1 MSVATSSSSK
11 SKSGGLESVKYY
23 VFDGENEERW
33 NEYSI
38 KTLAFAESKGWSEGL
53 ISESASKD
61 SKTSAKNYLT
71 MSLTGKAFRF
81 VNQTKTACEIWEAL
95 KDEYAPTEEEDRY
108 ELEQEFK
115 QCMMESNNSNPTDWF
130 NMLDQINA
138 RFSNIENGKF
148 MKSDEDMKL
157 HIRMNL
163 PEELYSEVIT
173 SFKDYSTMSLRQV
186 KKDIKSFYR
195 RMKRADKIKEE
206 KSDKIMQ
213 VETSNEK
220 RKSFKP
226 RWKKPFK
233 GKCHYCGEQGHK
245 AIDCPKRKSDNRNNK
260 SNVKANIKCF
270 ICGKNHYA
278 NQCPLRKGKEEE
290 ANVFIGVTH
299 LKKDVEKNHE
309 AEVEYDES
317 QEVVDMNVE
326 ECKVEGPTVAERVA
340 LRKEINDMSHKDRI
354 MMVNKILSS
363 VGADTLFVY
372 DKFNPHVEKIAQQM
386 LDDWVERDYEVLNEE
401 YRVFTKENA
410 SEQTWKKVDE
420 DKKQSD
426 DAKQKS
432 SGQLQ
437 SQGNNYYDSLSDD
450 DEDDD
455 EDSSQ
460 SSFEITEQRVKG
472 LKTTGEENSDGEIE
486 EYDDSQEHVNAT
498 MHWNNLE
505 GKYVSEKPKKKRNGF
520 KQYRNNQSHKSYYKK
535 DLKSQWMEMK
545 KKMDELVEQI
555 GSLDVEAIR
564 DHTNQIDKICSK
576 RDNVMRRKYNKRDV
590 DRKMEKELRKAFV
603 KPASKKKYWINSVN
617 SSDNESWLADSGA
630 SVHVT
635 NSSKYLFNVIDDNSS
650 IIVGTGKETEATKK
664 GELMLI
670 HADTKQKIHLKNVL
684 YVPTFKQNIMSI
696 PTLMRNGFSINAK
709 MKSFELV
716 QNKRSIKLGKMDE
729 KGMFYFVGKRIDT
742 NQTPQI
748 NVVKKKRLTMDVN
761 EAHDMFNHLGPEAL
775 RKTCKN
781 LGIELTGTFQSCP
794 GCMYA
799 KAKQKKVNKLSKVR
813 ATEPGERLFI
823 DTSGPYPRSL
833 GGNIYWLK
841 IVDDFSRKNWN
852 FLMKNKSE
860 VTQNVVDH
868 IESLTNN
875 GKKVKFIRCDNAGEH
890 NALISYCEKSNI
902 NLEMTTPNTPQH
914 NGVVERSFATE
925 LNYIRAMLFQ
935 ANFTPAMISSLWGM
949 AVLYLER
956 TKNMSSTSANEKDS
970 SPNLLF
976 DENNVLDTDYLQPFG
991 RMGFV
996 TIRTKMKRK
1005 LAKRSFKA
1013 FMVGKPNHHVRDSYY
1028 MYNPKTRKVIV
1039 SRDIR
1044 WAPFSRPKFEAEM
1057 DGILNSAPME
1067 RNIISD
1073 DDKSVVHD
1081 SDSSDDEN
1089 MDIFD
1094 QGGRVESES
1103 QNDDDES
1110 MDNDANEPAG
1120 ADFDE
1125 QNESKSMQN
1134 ALKKLNSSLNPNFT
1148 NPSRRSRNRDRLR
1161 SSMRLREVA
1170 RHKNNSIH
1178 AFTNELSMDD
1188 FSECVFSTAT
1198 NSDPNTP
1205 TTIKEALDG
1214 SDSAMWDTSVKS
1226 EVNNFLK
1233 RKSWKYVSRDEVLK
1247 MGRKLIPCKWVFK
1260 IKHEIDNSLRYKT
1273 RLCVKGFHQVP
1284 GVDFTESFSPVAS
1297 GTTIV
1302 IVLLITLWNEEKQ
1315 WICEMFDVEA
1325 AFLNAELEIPMYLE
1339 WPDEMRRLGFISEEE
1354 EKTKCIKLIRSMYG
1368 NVDAA
1373 LRWMKAFVKL
1383 CISEEI
1389 GCEQSAV
1396 DPCLLFK
1403 KDEKGNLILLIAV
1416 YVDDVL
1422 IAGRKED
1429 VDEFKN
1435 EFKKT
1440 YKITELGDLKRHLGI
1455 WFEWIKSDSGEKAI
1469 RLHMDDMATKIVKEY
1484 EKLLGNSVKVWNT
1497 PGYPSLKLAKP
1508 KEGEEIVDEKNY
1520 RSMVGKVMY
1529 FVNKVC
1535 PVCLSITRELA
1546 KCFACPTQ
1554 NHWKALTRLV
1564 GYIKGTIGKGRLL
1577 RKPKEMRIVAFTDS
1591 DYANGEDR
1599 KSVTGGVVTLGGV
1612 PTNAMSKTQAIVSLS
1627 STEAE
1632 YIALSAVAQ
1641 EVIFQSQ
1648 ILDEL
1653 IEDQHIKPS
1662 VIFEDNLGAI
1672 YLTKNSQISQ
1682 RTKHIDVRHH
1692 FIRSM
1697 IENKVLDVKFVKS
1710 RSNASDI
1717 MTKNVVEELFLK
1729 HEKSIN
1735 GGMIEYNEKEM
1746 VIEDEDDILA
1756 KTDVPEAGRDGEA
1769 KREDVGSSGDDK
1781 NIDFVTEE
1789 NCLSFIE
1796 IVD

>member
-1 MSVATSSSSK
+1 
-11 SKSGGLESVKYY
+11 
-23 VFDGENEERW
+23 
-33 NEYSI
+33 
-38 KTLAFAESKGWSEGL
+38 
-53 ISESASKD
+53 
-61 SKTSAKNYLT
+61 
-71 MSLTGKAFRF
+71 
-81 VNQTKTACEIWEAL
+81 
-95 KDEYAPTEEEDRY
+95 
-108 ELEQEFK
+108 
-115 QCMMESNNSNPTDWF
+115 MESSNSNPTDWF
-130 NMLDQINA
+130 NMLDEINA

-148 MKSDEDMKL
+148 KKSDEDMKL

-213 VETSNEK
+213 VQTNNEK

-245 AIDCPKRKSDNRNNK
+245 VIDCQKRKNDNRNNK

-290 ANVFIGVTH
+290 ANIFIGVTH
-299 LKKDVEKNHE
+299 LKEDGEKHHE
-309 AEVEYDES
+309 AEVDDEEF
-317 QEVVDMNVE
+317 QENLDMDVE
-326 ECKVEGPTVAERVA
+326 ECKVEGQTAAEKIA
-340 LRKEINDMSHKDRI
+340 LRKKINEMSHKDRI

-363 VGADTLFVY
+363 VGAKTLFVY
-372 DKFNPHVEKIAQQM
+372 DKPNPHVEKVAQEM
-386 LDDWVERDYEVLNEE
+386 LDNWVEKDYEVLKEE
-401 YRVFTKENA
+401 YRVFMKENVTD
-410 SEQTWKKVDE
+410 QTWNKVDGH
-420 DKKQSD
+420 KKESD
-426 DAKQKS
+426 DDRMQKS
-432 SGQLQ
+432 SKQAESRGD
-437 SQGNNYYDSLSDD
+437 NYYDSLSDD
-450 DEDDD
+450 DDDND
-455 EDSSQ
+455 DNSSQ
-460 SSFEITEQRVKG
+460 SSFEITDQRVNG
-472 LKTTGEENSDGEIE
+472 LRVTGEENSDGEIE
-486 EYDDSQEHVNAT
+486 QYDESQEHVNAT

-505 GKYVSEKPKKKRNGF
+505 GKYVFEKSKKKMHGF
-520 KQYRNNQSHKSYYKK
+520 KQYKKEQSHKSFYKQ

-545 KKMDELVEQI
+545 KKMDDLVEQI
-555 GSLDVEAIR
+555 GSLNIDAIR

-576 RDNVMRRKYNKRDV
+576 RDNVMRRKYNKRNV
-590 DRKMEKELRKAFV
+590 DRRIEKELRKAFV
-603 KPASKKKYWINSVN
+603 KPASKKKYWIQSVN

-716 QNKRSIKLGKMDE
+716 QNKRSIKLGRMDE
-729 KGMFYFVGKRIDT
+729 KGMFYFVGKRINTD
-742 NQTPQI
+742 QTPQI
-748 NVVKKKRLTMDVN
+748 NVVKKKRLTIDVN
-761 EAHDMFNHLGPEAL
+761 EAHDMFNHLGAEAL
-775 RKTCKN
+775 QNTCKN
-781 LGIELTGTFQSCP
+781 LGIKLTGNFQSCP

-813 ATEPGERLFI
+813 ATESGERLFI

-833 GGNIYWLK
+833 GGNTYWLK

-852 FLMKNKSE
+852 FLMKKKSE

-868 IESLTNN
+868 VESLKNS
-875 GKKVKFIRCDNAGEH
+875 GKKVRFIRCDNAGEH
-890 NALISYCEKSNI
+890 NALISYCEKNDI
-902 NLEMTTPNTPQH
+902 ILEMTTPNTPQH

-956 TKNMSSTSANEKDS
+956 TKNMSSTSANEKNS
-970 SPNLLF
+970 SPNFLF
-976 DENNVLDTDYLQPFG
+976 DKNDDLDTDFLQPFG

-996 TIRTKMKRK
+996 TIRTKIKRK

-1013 FMVGKPNHHVRDSYY
+1013 FMVGKPKHHGRDSYY
-1028 MYNPKTRKVIV
+1028 MYNPKTRRVIV
-1039 SRDIR
+1039 SRDIQ
-1044 WAPFSRPKFEAEM
+1044 WAPYLRPKFEAEM
-1057 DGILNSAPME
+1057 DGVLNNAPIDS
-1067 RNIISD
+1067 NIISD
-1073 DDKSVVHD
+1073 DDVSVVHD

-1089 MDIFD
+1089 MEIFD
-1094 QGGRVESES
+1094 QGGRVESET
-1103 QNDDDES
+1103 QIDDYES
-1110 MDNDANEPAG
+1110 MDSDRNEQSDADPNK
-1120 ADFDE
+1120 
-1125 QNESKSMQN
+1125 QNESKRMQN
-1134 ALKKLNSSLNPNFT
+1134 ALKKLNSSLNPSFT

-1161 SSMRLREVA
+1161 SSIKSREVA
-1170 RHKNNSIH
+1170 RHKNNSIN
-1178 AFTNELSMDD
+1178 AFTNELSMDE
-1188 FSECVFSTAT
+1188 FSECVFNTAT
-1198 NSDPNTP
+1198 TSDPNTP
-1205 TTIKEALDG
+1205 ITIQEALDG
-1214 SDSAMWDTSVKS
+1214 SDSAMWDTSIKS
-1226 EVNNFLK
+1226 EANNFLK

-1302 IVLLITLWNEEKQ
+1302 IVLLITLWNENKE

-1325 AFLNAELEIPMYLE
+1325 AFLNAELETPMYLE
-1339 WPDEMRRLGFISEEE
+1339 WPDEMKRLGFITEEE

-1383 CISEEI
+1383 CVSEEI

-1403 KDEKGNLILLIAV
+1403 KDENGKLILLIAV

-1422 IAGRKED
+1422 IAGKKED
-1429 VDEFKN
+1429 VDAFKN

-1440 YKITELGDLKRHLGI
+1440 YNITELGDLKRHLGI
-1455 WFEWIKSDSGEKAI
+1455 WFEWIKSESGEKVI
-1469 RLHMDDMATKIVKEY
+1469 KLHMDDMATKIVKEY
-1484 EKLLGNSVKVWNT
+1484 EKLMGNSVKVWNT
-1497 PGYPSLKLAKP
+1497 PGYTSLKLAKP

-1546 KCFACPTQ
+1546 KYFACPTQ
-1554 NHWKALTRLV
+1554 DHWKALTRLV

-1599 KSVTGGVVTLGGV
+1599 KSVTGGVITLGGV

-1653 IEDQHIKPS
+1653 IGDQHIKPS

-1692 FIRSM
+1692 FVRSM
-1697 IENKVLDVKFVKS
+1697 IEKKVLDVKFVKS
-1710 RSNASDI
+1710 RLNASDI

-1735 GGMIEYNEKEM
+1735 GGMIEYNEKDM

-1756 KTDVPEAGRDGEA
+1756 KTDISEAGRDGEA
-1769 KREDVGSSGDDK
+1769 KREDVGSTGNDK
-1781 NIDFVTEE
+1781 NIVFVKEE